1 MAVHWAHQHSSCV
14 PGGPEE
20 VVNSGCESP
29 SFMWIQGGRQASVG
43 KGRAPESGFLEGPV
57 LWLRYEYTWY
67 QTCTRAD
74 TDCQE
79 SMVSHQ
85 PLAEMLET
93 AVCYLE
99 SLCFLKSGSKK
110 TKSQGLCMTKC
121 KNNLLATML
130 NSCKEPFPLSLS
142 STSWYAIQKSNM
154 KCTDIT
160 DAQR

>member
-1 MAVHWAHQHSSCV
+1 M

-20 VVNSGCESP
+20 VVNSGCASP
-29 SFMWIQGGRQASVG
+29 SFMWIQGSRQASVG

-110 TKSQGLCMTKC
+110 NKIPRPMHDEMQ
-121 KNNLLATML
+121 
-130 NSCKEPFPLSLS
+130 E
-142 STSWYAIQKSNM
+142 
-154 KCTDIT
+154 
-160 DAQR
+160 